1 MRDYSK
7 ISSQIWTGRTGKQ
20 IRALGL
26 EAQVV
31 AFYLMTSPHSN
42 MIGLYYLPLGYLS
55 ADTGIPLEGASK
67 ALQSLIDIGFCAYDR
82 DSEVVWVYE
91 MARIQVGDSLKANDH
106 QCGGVATAYRLVQK
120 NCYLAEFF
128 DRYQS
133 AFHLKERRV
142 GQGEEKP
149 LRSLF
154 EAPRKQGEGTGEG
167 EELKSGLPQV
177 EVSSNGKPSDQP
189 LPQAPSQKPVQ
200 NLDSAPKLE
209 LARAMADPPI
219 DESEIA
225 GKTPEER
232 AKHREK
238 LVAVKRVFA
247 YYLEKTDRSPVLYS
261 FTELRRQKGMSR
273 MDEALRKARGSLPDA
288 ETLLA
293 AAVDAMLA
301 DDWNTGRDPRSNGKK
316 YIEWDKNL
324 FNDAGQLDRWLTK
337 AAEQERKE
345 RRSA

>member
-20 IRALGL
+20 IRALGP

-55 ADTGIPLEGASK
+55 ADTGLPLEGASK
-67 ALQSLIDIGFCAYDR
+67 ALLSLIEIGFCTYDR

-91 MARIQVGDSLKANDH
+91 MAKIQVGESLKANDN
-106 QCGGVATAYRLVQK
+106 QCGGVASAYRLVQK
-120 NCYLAEFF
+120 NCYLAEFY
-128 DRYQS
+128 DRYK
-133 AFHLKERRV
+133 ADFHLKERREW
-142 GQGEEKP
+142 QGEDKGLGRGLEG
-149 LRSLF
+149 
-154 EAPRKQGEGTGEG
+154 AWKQEEEEGTGEG
-167 EELKSGLPQV
+167 LKNRLSQV
-177 EVSSNGKPSDQP
+177 KVSSNGEPSDRP
-189 LPQAPSQKPVQ
+189 LPETPKLVQ
-200 NLDSAPKLE
+200 NLDSLPKLSV
-209 LARAMADPPI
+209 ARAIGDPPV

-225 GKTPEER
+225 GKTAEER
-232 AKHREK
+232 SRNREK

-247 YYLEKTDRSPVLYS
+247 YYLEKTGRSPVLYS

-293 AAVDAMLA
+293 AAVDALLA
-301 DDWNTGRDPRSNGKK
+301 DDWNMGRDPRSNGKK